1 MENQNITTQE
11 KAKWEVPSNN
21 QRKGITI
28 IILIIKIVLNFLK
41 EEVNRRN
48 DLKVIKEKVDRLDL
62 NNNKPKQTDYNM
74 IYKFKL
80 ESKNKISKFI

>member
-1 MENQNITTQE
+1 M
-11 KAKWEVPSNN
+11 
-21 QRKGITI
+21 
-28 IILIIKIVLNFLK
+28 LNFLK